1 MCKRVLIWG
10 IGDYYRRYGSEFRKM
25 ASAKE
30 LEIVGVVA
38 SHKSADTFDGLQ
50 WIAKA
55 ELSADMADWIV
66 VMSEVY
72 FPEILEEA
80 VAIGFLRS
88 RVVNISLLELSGFDW
103 EQANTIG
110 EFIANYIEQQKTED
124 MGGLT
129 MLYQSYGYSW
139 NTYKNAILSLK
150 NHRDE
155 DVHSSGADALGIDEL
170 KVALR
175 QRHISIFASNCAGGV
190 LYHAIGIQFLSPI
203 INMWLSETD
212 YLKMMVEPQSYL
224 KGTLRLETIPY
235 HRPANGHGH
244 NNAYPLF
251 RLGDIMLHMNH
262 YTDIMQAAQKWYE
275 RSERVNWDD
284 VVAIMFTDSPLAL
297 RRFEELPLQQKICF
311 VPFVTDSPVAFC
323 VDRAKT
329 THRAMWWVT
338 NDVCSGLVDKSY
350 HLRLLKIISEM
361 KIYSIS

>member
-80 VAIGFLRS
+80 VAIGFSRH
-88 RVVNISLLELSGFDW
+88 RVVSISLLELSGFDW
-103 EQANTIG
+103 EQANIVG
-110 EFIANYIEQQKTED
+110 DFIANYIEQQKTED

-139 NTYKNAILSLK
+139 DTYKNAILGLK
-150 NHRDE
+150 NHRDGE
-155 DVHSSGADALGIDEL
+155 VHSGGADALGIDEIKAAL
-170 KVALR
+170 KG
-175 QRHISIFASNCAGGV
+175 RHMSIFASNCAGGV
-190 LYHAIGIQFLSPI
+190 LYHSLGMQFLSPL
-203 INMWLSETD
+203 INMWQTELD
-212 YLKMMVEPQSYL
+212 YLRFMSEPRHYL
-224 KGTLRLETIPY
+224 QGTLQLGAVPY
-235 HRPANGHGH
+235 HKNGR
-244 NNAYPLF
+244 NAYPMFYLF
-251 RLGDIMLHMNH
+251 DVALHMNH

-284 VVAIMFTDSPLAL
+284 VVAIMFTDSPVAL
-297 RRFEELPLQQKICF
+297 RRFEGLPIRQKICF

-323 VDRAKT
+323 VDREKT
-329 THRAMWWVT
+329 AHRAMWWMT
-338 NDVCSGLVDKSY
+338 NDICKGVEEHYQKQ
-350 HLRLLKIISEM
+350 LLKRLSTICLR
-361 KIYSIS
+361 